1 MPRKKAGKD
10 AKKLPIKQRFL
21 LVELR
26 RHDREPED
34 DEGRTELVNGY
45 CLDTAPFNSLFG
57 RLSFLSGE
65 KRKLVRGWIET
76 ALVGDM
82 CSFSDDM
89 FLIYLGEG
97 KDEPKG
103 HQLVDRQVR
112 VSELQPMKRK

>member
-1 MPRKKAGKD
+1 MPRKKV
-10 AKKLPIKQRFL
+10 AKPAAKQVTSKHRFL
-21 LVELR
+21 LVELLW
-26 RHDREPED
+26 ED
-34 DEGRTELVNGY
+34 DKGRTELVNGY

-65 KRKLVRGWIET
+65 KRKLVRSWIEK

-89 FLIYLGEG
+89 FLIYLGLG

-103 HQLVDRQVR
+103 QQLVDRQIR
-112 VSELQPMKRK
+112 ITELQPMRRK